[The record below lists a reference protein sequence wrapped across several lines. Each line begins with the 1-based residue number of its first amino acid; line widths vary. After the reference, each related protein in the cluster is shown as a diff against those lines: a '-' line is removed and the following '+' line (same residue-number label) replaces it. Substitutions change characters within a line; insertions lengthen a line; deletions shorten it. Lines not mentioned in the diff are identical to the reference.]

1 MTSFVKTKPT
11 SASVWKKYNIL
22 FIIVLFLCCLFVRKS
37 SGFFSNIV
45 KQAGSSITNTTTQL
59 VANTIGKEMIQDENG
74 NINVMLVWYGG
85 LKHQWWMLA
94 DSIIVAS
101 FDPKEYSVSMISIPR
116 DLIVNASGYINK
128 INSVM
133 AFWYS
138 KTKDL
143 DTAAKRLS
151 DKLSEIT
158 DLAIP
163 YYALVDFNGFA
174 DFIDKLWGV
183 DVYVPKKVY
192 DTTYPW
198 PNYSYTTFSINSG
211 EHHMDGALALKYA
224 RSRHSSS
231 DFSRSQRQQLII
243 KAALS
248 KITES
253 GLSVS
258 KIKDIYSLYTDY
270 VQTNITLDEMLGLL
284 AYGKSIPNLHS
295 FWLTVECTNSQRKT
309 MTPWCL
315 LYPVVQE
322 LFNGMSG
329 MLPIWATISS
339 ISSYKYIQWFS
350 LFVAHN
356 QWFLNDAVSIS
367 LHNAIDPAYAKQ
379 YRYRDQIVSKLAI
392 LLKRHG
398 FLINDVNNTD
408 TPSLQTHV
416 VVTGTWTYD
425 WTLQALQKIFPI
437 DKVEYNQATVDLSGN
452 ELTWHIDIYIGNTF
466 IDKFW
471 DKTFSTFLSNA
482 E

>member
-1 MTSFVKTKPT
+1 MTSFVKTKPLP
-11 SASVWKKYNIL
+11 SISWKKYNVL
-22 FIIVLFLCCLFVRKS
+22 FIVVLLLCCLFIRKS
-37 SGFFSNIV
+37 SGFFSSVLKN
-45 KQAGSSITNTTTQL
+45 AGSSITNTTTQL
-59 VANTIGKEMIQDENG
+59 VANTIGKEMVRDENW
-74 NINVMLVWYGG
+74 NINVMLVWYWG

-101 FDPKEYSVSMISIPR
+101 FDPKAYSVSMISVPR
-116 DLIVNASGYINK
+116 DLIVNASWYINK
-128 INSVM
+128 INSIM

-138 KTKDL
+138 KSKSIDI
-143 DTAAKRLS
+143 AAEKLK

-158 DLAIP
+158 NLSIP
-163 YYALVDFNGFA
+163 YYALVDFNGFI

-183 DVYVPKKVY
+183 DVYVPKRVY

-198 PNYSYTTFSINSG
+198 PNYSYTTFSINSWQ
-211 EHHMDGALALKYA
+211 HHMDWALALKYA

-231 DFSRSQRQQLII
+231 DFSRSQRQQLIL
-243 KAALS
+243 KAALT
-248 KITES
+248 KMTQN

-258 KIKDIYSLYTDY
+258 KIKDIYALYTEY
-270 VQTNITLDEMLGLL
+270 VHTNISLDEMLGLL
-284 AYGKSIPNLHS
+284 AYGNSIPNLHS

-356 QWFLNDAVSIS
+356 QWFLNEAVPVT
-367 LHNAIDPAYAKQ
+367 LHNAIDPVYAKQ

-398 FLINDVNNTD
+398 FLIDNVQNSDPTSWD
-408 TPSLQTHV
+408 TRVIITW
-416 VVTGTWTYD
+416 TWTYE
-425 WTLQALQKIFPI
+425 WTLEALQKIFPI

-452 ELTWHIDIYIGNTF
+452 ELTGHIDIYVGNTF

-471 DKTFSTFLSNA
+471 NQSFNTFLSNA
-482 E
+482 Q